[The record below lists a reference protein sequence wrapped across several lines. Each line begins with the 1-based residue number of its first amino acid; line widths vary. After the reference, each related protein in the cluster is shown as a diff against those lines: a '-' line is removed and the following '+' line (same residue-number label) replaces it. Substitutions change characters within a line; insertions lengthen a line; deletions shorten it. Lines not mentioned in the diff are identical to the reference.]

1 MHCKLKW
8 WRTIARSLIS
18 LIKLAH
24 KHVSCRNPKWQMP
37 VSRHTNE
44 TSQCLS
50 LKNATSA
57 TTLALELLYAHAD
70 TQEKV
75 ISQSIL
81 YPMLSLWNLK
91 HRAKTLHFL
100 LSNAMFCTMF
110 FQKHCPPMFLTMF
123 YKKQN
128 IVLTMPLTVLIAHL
142 YLLYLFIIWWLH
154 RYRQSMQIPNEQ

>member
-1 MHCKLKW
+1 MPLSIHV
-8 WRTIARSLIS
+8 
-18 LIKLAH
+18 H
-24 KHVSCRNPKWQMP
+24 KYGNWEKNVFEYKSFLFTLWYHKNVFK
-37 VSRHTNE
+37 HLNE
-44 TSQCLS
+44 RV
-50 LKNATSA
+50 N
-57 TTLALELLYAHAD
+57 
-70 TQEKV
+70 
-75 ISQSIL
+75 SQSIL